1 VAILLLFLSEED
13 AFWGLVYIVE
23 KLMPSDY
30 YGHQLTGAQVDQVR
44 LFVASGS
51 LPEIFVYYTHTEI
64 IIFRSIPCIL
74 NNKCLLYANI
84 CTKKVV

>member
-1 VAILLLFLSEED
+1 LNRIVAILLLFLSEED

-44 LFVASGS
+44 LTEICLRVMFG
-51 LPEIFVYYTHTEI
+51 LLMEIFGFAYMI
-64 IIFRSIPCIL
+64 M
-74 NNKCLLYANI
+74 
-84 CTKKVV
+84 

>member
-1 VAILLLFLSEED
+1 LNRIVAILLLFLSEED

-44 LFVASGS
+44 LFVAFGP
-51 LPEIFVYYTHTEI
+51 LPEIFVYYTLTEI
-64 IIFRSIPCIL
+64 IIFMFTPCIL
-74 NNKCLLYANI
+74 NNKCL
-84 CTKKVV
+84 